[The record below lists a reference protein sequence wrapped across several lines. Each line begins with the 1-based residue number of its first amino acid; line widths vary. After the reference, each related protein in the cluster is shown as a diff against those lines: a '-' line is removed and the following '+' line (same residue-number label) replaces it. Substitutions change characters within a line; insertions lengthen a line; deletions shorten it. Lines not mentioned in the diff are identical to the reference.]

1 MKELSNAEKAQ
12 AYDKIREKIALRFGS
27 NVADEI
33 FSQFEMSEDERIR
46 KALIDYFRWNPNS
59 QLLNEFTNREVFA
72 WLEKQN
78 SNVDNANKEYW
89 RGYRE
94 GKQEILDKYAEL
106 EKQGEK
112 PQGKSALEA
121 AKEEKVDDQNC
132 VKLADKP
139 EPKFK
144 VGYKVY
150 DLRNG
155 FECTIESIDET
166 TYYGDTTNF
175 DIKDQDNW
183 ELVEQNPFDG
193 GCVAEVYKNRRDRI
207 SISDI
212 TQWCYLYDLHKLSNI
227 EKTEKCGKEEP
238 VSEDLGEYIN
248 ELSKQFPE
256 VSFAKLSRIAV
267 RVAKWKEEQMME
279 KAIDVE
285 VKVDAGGYPYI
296 PQMELYDYDKDVPLA
311 KAGDRYKVI
320 LIKEE

>member
-1 MKELSNAEKAQ
+1 MTQEEKAK
-12 AYDKIREKIALRFGS
+12 AYDEAIK
-27 NVADEI
+27 VANKYKDTHIMFSQIKDEI
-33 FSQFEMSEDERIR
+33 FPELAESEDGKIR
-46 KALIDYFRWNPNS
+46 KWLIDTIKQVPNDS
-59 QLLNEFTNREVFA
+59 IEWETIDKSSVLA
-72 WLEKQN
+72 WLEKQGEQKKSYNTCN
-78 SNVDNANKEYW
+78 SSMIDNKKSPY
-89 RGYRE
+89 
-94 GKQEILDKYAEL
+94 
-106 EKQGEK
+106 GEK
-112 PQGKSALEA
+112 RDFGYF
-121 AKEEKVDDQNC
+121 EEKP
-132 VKLADKP
+132 ADKP